1 MRVGQY
7 PGLFCAELTH
17 NSWTEAGRGRTVRG
31 RSPSRSARE
40 TKEWSPRRCNAGGSR
55 NSPARL
61 QVTKPGGKGVQAR
74 HRQTRGCFMQPATP
88 EPYSAS
94 SKAPWPPVAVPGQPG
109 ARLCDAET
117 GSATAVGAE
126 HARGA
131 EATPAPSGPESM
143 PDTEPTAGADLLDE
157 LRCQLARFVVLPSEQ
172 ALDAVTLWV
181 AATHL
186 QPAWQHAP
194 RLAVVGPAKRC
205 GKSRLLDVLTETVHE
220 PMLTINTTPAAV
232 FRSITEEPPTLLVD
246 EADTIFGTP
255 KQAEKNEEM
264 RGLLNAGHQR
274 NRYVTRVVG
283 NDHTPHRFATFAM
296 AALAGIGDLPDTIMD
311 RAVVTRMRRRAEG
324 ETVKPFRSRRDTPAL
339 HDLRTRIA
347 RWARSLLDEA
357 ANLEPEMP
365 VEDRAADTWE
375 PLVIVADLAGGS
387 WPRRARTAC
396 THMVAAEAAAEED
409 HPSGA
414 RILADIRRIF
424 FAQRE
429 VDSLSTEEVLH
440 HLRQDPES
448 PWAEWGRN
456 GLTARDLGAMLRE
469 FDIKS
474 GNVRVA
480 DGTQRKGYM
489 RNKFLDAWRRYCPTV
504 HPVET
509 TPGDG

>member
-1 MRVGQY
+1 M
-7 PGLFCAELTH
+7 EH
-17 NSWTEAGRGRTVRG
+17 
-31 RSPSRSARE
+31 
-40 TKEWSPRRCNAGGSR
+40 
-55 NSPARL
+55 
-61 QVTKPGGKGVQAR
+61 
-74 HRQTRGCFMQPATP
+74 P
-88 EPYSAS
+88 EPQPYSHPD
-94 SKAPWPPVAVPGQPG
+94 KPVWPPVVAPGKPGEYVGQASAADDIEGAVADEP
-109 ARLCDAET
+109 AEET
-117 GSATAVGAE
+117 E
-126 HARGA
+126 
-131 EATPAPSGPESM
+131 
-143 PDTEPTAGADLLDE
+143 PDPEPTAGSALLDE
-157 LRCQLARFVVLPSEQ
+157 LRRRIAKFVILPSEQ

-296 AALAGIGDLPDTIMD
+296 AAIAGIGDLPDTIMD
-311 RAVVTRMRRRAEG
+311 RSVVIRMRRRAEG
-324 ETVKPFRSRRDTPAL
+324 ESVRPFRSRRDIPAL
-339 HDLRTRIA
+339 HDLRDRIA
-347 RWARSLLDEA
+347 AWAGPLVDEA
-357 ANLEPEMP
+357 ADLEPMMP

-375 PLVIVADLAGGS
+375 PLVIVADLAAGT

-396 THMVAAEAAAEED
+396 ERMVAAEAAAEED

-414 RILADIRRIF
+414 RILADIRRVF
-424 FAQRE
+424 VAQRE
-429 VDSLSTEEVLH
+429 VDSLSTEELIH
-440 HLRQDPES
+440 HLRQDPEN
-448 PWAEWGRN
+448 PWAEWGRS
-456 GLTARDLGAMLRE
+456 GLSPRDLGSMLRQ
-469 FDIKS
+469 FGIKP
-474 GNVRVA
+474 GNVRIA

-489 RNKFLDAWRRYCPTV
+489 RNKFLDPWRRYCPTV
-504 HPVET
+504 HPVDAAST
-509 TPGDG
+509 LPQG

>member
-1 MRVGQY
+1 
-7 PGLFCAELTH
+7 
-17 NSWTEAGRGRTVRG
+17 
-31 RSPSRSARE
+31 
-40 TKEWSPRRCNAGGSR
+40 
-55 NSPARL
+55 
-61 QVTKPGGKGVQAR
+61 
-74 HRQTRGCFMQPATP
+74 MQPENPA
-88 EPYSAS
+88 PYSTPVPPVA
-94 SKAPWPPVAVPGQPG
+94 AWPPVAVPGKSGQGESEP
-109 ARLCDAET
+109 AAP
-117 GSATAVGAE
+117 
-126 HARGA
+126 A
-131 EATPAPSGPESM
+131 EAPL
-143 PDTEPTAGADLLDE
+143 PDPEPTAGSMLLDE
-157 LRCQLARFVVLPSEQ
+157 LRGQIAKFVILPSPE

-311 RAVVTRMRRRAEG
+311 RAVVVRMRRRADG
-324 ETVKPFRSRRDTPAL
+324 ERVKPFRSRRDIPAL
-339 HDLRTRIA
+339 HDLRDRVA
-347 RWARSLLDEA
+347 AWARPLLDEA
-357 ANLEPEMP
+357 ADLEPEMP

-375 PLVIVADLAGGS
+375 PLVIIADLAAGS
-387 WPRRARTAC
+387 WPRRAREAC
-396 THMVAAEAAAEED
+396 ARMVAAEVEAEED
-409 HPSGA
+409 RSGGA
-414 RILADIRRIF
+414 RILADIRRVF
-424 FAQRE
+424 VAQRE
-429 VDSLSTEEVLH
+429 PDSLTTDELLH
-440 HLRQDPES
+440 QLRLDAES

-456 GLTARDLGAMLRE
+456 GLNAKDLAAMLRE
-469 FDIKS
+469 FGIRP
-474 GNVRVA
+474 GNVRLA

-504 HPVET
+504 HSVNAEPAAPAT
-509 TPGDG
+509 G

>member
-1 MRVGQY
+1 M
-7 PGLFCAELTH
+7 
-17 NSWTEAGRGRTVRG
+17 
-31 RSPSRSARE
+31 
-40 TKEWSPRRCNAGGSR
+40 
-55 NSPARL
+55 
-61 QVTKPGGKGVQAR
+61 
-74 HRQTRGCFMQPATP
+74 
-88 EPYSAS
+88 
-94 SKAPWPPVAVPGQPG
+94 
-109 ARLCDAET
+109 
-117 GSATAVGAE
+117 
-126 HARGA
+126 
-131 EATPAPSGPESM
+131 
-143 PDTEPTAGADLLDE
+143 LDE
-157 LRCQLARFVVLPSEQ
+157 LRGQISKFVILPSEQ

-296 AALAGIGDLPDTIMD
+296 AAIAGIGDLPDTIMD
-311 RAVVTRMRRRAEG
+311 RSVVIRMRRRAEG
-324 ETVKPFRSRRDTPAL
+324 ESVRPFRSRRDIPAL
-339 HDLRTRIA
+339 HGLRDRIA
-347 RWARSLLDEA
+347 AWAGPLLDEA
-357 ANLEPEMP
+357 ADLEPAMP

-375 PLVIVADLAGGS
+375 PLVIVADLAAGT

-396 THMVAAEAAAEED
+396 EQMVAAEAAAEED

-414 RILADIRRIF
+414 RILADIRRVF
-424 FAQRE
+424 VAQRE
-429 VDSLSTEEVLH
+429 ADSISTEELIH

-448 PWAEWGRN
+448 PWAEWGRS
-456 GLTARDLGAMLRE
+456 GLSPRDLGSMLRQ
-469 FDIKS
+469 FGIKP
-474 GNVRVA
+474 GNVRIA

-489 RNKFLDAWRRYCPTV
+489 RNKFLDPWRRYCPTV
-504 HPVET
+504 HPVDA
-509 TPGDG
+509 TPTLPQG

>member
-1 MRVGQY
+1 MQ
-7 PGLFCAELTH
+7 PE
-17 NSWTEAGRGRTVRG
+17 
-31 RSPSRSARE
+31 
-40 TKEWSPRRCNAGGSR
+40 
-55 NSPARL
+55 SPA
-61 QVTKPGGKGVQAR
+61 
-74 HRQTRGCFMQPATP
+74 
-88 EPYSAS
+88 PYSTPVPHAS
-94 SKAPWPPVAVPGQPG
+94 AWPPVAVPGKSGQGEP
-109 ARLCDAET
+109 EP
-117 GSATAVGAE
+117 TAQG
-126 HARGA
+126 
-131 EATPAPSGPESM
+131 EAVETPAPDP
-143 PDTEPTAGADLLDE
+143 EPTVGSALLDE
-157 LRCQLARFVVLPSEQ
+157 LREQIAKFVILPSPE

-255 KQAEKNEEM
+255 KMAEKNEEM

-311 RAVVTRMRRRAEG
+311 RSVVIRMRRRAEG
-324 ETVKPFRSRRDTPAL
+324 ERVKPFRSRRDTPAL
-339 HDLRTRIA
+339 HDVRDRIA
-347 RWARSLLDEA
+347 AWARPLLDEA
-357 ANLEPEMP
+357 ADLEPEMP

-375 PLVIVADLAGGS
+375 PLVIVADLAAGP
-387 WPRRARTAC
+387 WPRRAREAC
-396 THMVAAEAAAEED
+396 ARMVTSEVEVEEEQ
-409 HPSGA
+409 PGGA

-429 VDSLSTEEVLH
+429 VDSLSTEELLH
-440 HLRQDPES
+440 HLLQNTES
-448 PWAEWGRN
+448 PWAEWGRH
-456 GLTARDLGAMLRE
+456 GLTSRNLSDMLRP
-469 FDIKS
+469 FDIRP
-474 GNVRVA
+474 GNVRLA

-504 HPVET
+504 HPVDAE
-509 TPGDG
+509 PVAPAAD